1 MKTIDCISPGQEHY
15 EEYDEGWAHGFRDA
29 YADDMSSKERCRL
42 LTLQVS
48 TSPYEEA
55 GLYDRGYLDGFSA
68 GLRG

>member
-42 LTLQVS
+42 FTLQVS

-55 GLYDRGYLDGFSA
+55 GL
-68 GLRG
+68 